1 MFKEYFKFV
10 RFLKPH
16 SGLLGMA
23 VFFMAVSSVFDWVS
37 IAMIVPVSDK
47 VLNNGSIIFP
57 VALPPA
63 AGAVVAYFNSLK
75 QTDLLKMLIVFVP
88 VLFFLKGVFNFFYSY
103 YMSLIGQL
111 CIRDIRFLLYEKIQ
125 GLSLEYFSKK
135 RAGELISRITN
146 DVKVV
151 ENALSYGVTDLVYQ
165 SFLVV
170 IFTCTIFYIHWKLA
184 LSALVMIP
192 LVVIPIVK
200 VGRVLRKISR
210 HSQEKMADINSLL
223 VETISGI
230 RIVKAFS
237 MERHEIERFRVHN
250 QSYFKLAMRATKR
263 MLLLSPATEFV
274 GVLLGVFILAWVGQ
288 DVIDGKISFGVFGL
302 FLGSLFSLIRPLKKL
317 SQVNSLNQQAVA
329 ASERI
334 YEVLD
339 TQPTVLEKT
348 DAVQIPSFKEKIVL
362 ENVWFNYGEHPV
374 LKGVNIDVKKGQM
387 LAIVGPSGSGKSTF
401 LDLVCR
407 FYDPVRGR
415 IVLDDVD
422 IKEASIVS
430 LRRLIGIVTQ
440 ETILFNDTIQANIAY
455 GKSGA
460 SKPEIEAAA
469 AMAYADEFIKRLPAG
484 YDTLIGDRGVK
495 LSGGERQR
503 IAIARALLK
512 NPPILI
518 LDEATSQL
526 DTESERI
533 VQEALNKLIE
543 GRTVLAVAHRLST
556 IKNAHKIIVLE
567 DGIIVEQG
575 RHDELFAKNGVYK
588 RLCVN
593 QQLQV

>member
-16 SGLLGMA
+16 SGLLGLA

-37 IAMIVPVSDK
+37 IAMIVPASDK
-47 VLNNGSIIFP
+47 ILNNGKIIFP
-57 VALPPA
+57 VSLPSS

-75 QTDLLKMLIVFVP
+75 QTELLKMLIIFVP
-88 VLFFLKGVFNFFYSY
+88 VLFLLKGVFNFLYSY

-125 GLSLEYFSKK
+125 GLSLDYFSKK

-165 SFLVV
+165 SFLVG

-192 LVVIPIVK
+192 LVVLPIVK

-237 MERHEIERFRVHN
+237 MEHHEIERFRVHN

-274 GVLLGVFILAWVGQ
+274 GVLLGIFVLAWVGQ

-339 TQPTVLEKT
+339 TQPTVLEKANAIR
-348 DAVQIPSFKEKIVL
+348 DFPFKEKIVV
-362 ENVWFNYGEHPV
+362 ENVWFNYGELPV
-374 LKGVNIDVKKGQM
+374 LKGLNIEVKKGRM
-387 LAIVGPSGSGKSTF
+387 VAVVGPSGSGKSTL

-415 IVLDDVD
+415 ILLDDLDV
-422 IKEASIVS
+422 KEASIVS
-430 LRRLIGIVTQ
+430 LRKLIGIVTQ
-440 ETILFNDTIQANIAY
+440 ETILFNDTIQGNIAY
-455 GKSGA
+455 GKPGA
-460 SKPEIEAAA
+460 SRQEIEAAA
-469 AMAYADEFIKRLPAG
+469 AMAYADDFIKRLPRG
-484 YDTLIGDRGVK
+484 YDTLIGDRGTK

-567 DGIIVEQG
+567 NGTIAEQG
-575 RHDELFAKNGVYK
+575 SHDELFAGNGVYR
-588 RLCVN
+588 RLCMS
-593 QQLQV
+593 QHLQV

>member
-1 MFKEYFKFV
+1 MFKEYFKFIK
-10 RFLKPH
+10 FLKPH
-16 SGLLGMA
+16 AGLLGLA
-23 VFFMAVSSVFDWVS
+23 VLFMAVSSLFDWVS
-37 IAMIVPVSDK
+37 IAMVVPVSDK

-57 VALPPA
+57 VALPSA
-63 AGAVVAYFNSLK
+63 AGSVVAYFNSLK
-75 QTDLLKMLIVFVP
+75 QTDLLKMLIMFIP
-88 VLFFLKGVFNFFYSY
+88 VLFFLKGVANFFYSY
-103 YMSLIGQL
+103 YMSKIGQL
-111 CIRDIRFLLYEKIQ
+111 CIRDIRLLLYEKIQ
-125 GLSLEYFSKK
+125 GLSLEYFSRK

-170 IFTCTIFYIHWKLA
+170 IFTWTIFYIHWKLA
-184 LSALVMIP
+184 MSALVMIP
-192 LVVIPIVK
+192 LVVFPIMK
-200 VGRVLRKISR
+200 VGKVLRKISR
-210 HSQEKMADINSLL
+210 ISQEKMADINSLL

-237 MERHEIERFRVHN
+237 MERHEIEKFRVHN
-250 QSYFKLAMRATKR
+250 QIYFKLAMRATKR

-339 TQPTVLEKT
+339 TQPTVVEKA
-348 DAVQIPSFKEKIVL
+348 DAVQIPSFKGTVVFKD
-362 ENVWFNYGEHPV
+362 VWFSYGSLDV
-374 LKGVNIDVKKGQM
+374 LKGVNIEVKKGQV

-407 FYDPVRGR
+407 FYDPARGR
-415 IVLDDVD
+415 ILLDGID

-430 LRRLIGIVTQ
+430 LRKLIGIVTQ

-455 GKSGA
+455 GKPGA
-460 SKPEIEAAA
+460 SRFEIEAAA
-469 AMAYADEFIKRLPAG
+469 AMAYADDFIKRLPTG
-484 YDTLIGDRGVK
+484 YDTLIGDRGTK

-567 DGIIVEQG
+567 GGTIVEQG
-575 RHDELFAKNGVYK
+575 RHDELFAKNGIYK